1 MSIIS
6 EIQDLIKSLDAAET
20 WDDSTLDASIE
31 YYLRRTLRSPVR
43 AIRRSDLLFSYHL
56 DLKKKLY
63 YTYKEC
69 LIFTVRLSA
78 ELGHD
83 LLNKILESIR
93 YIILKEGLSGQ
104 PHLIFIFGGDHDIK
118 RYFED
123 EFWGSVISDEKGFLE
138 WLKKASPEKEV
149 LSWLKMGALEMTKC
163 PFQYLGPCSPDM
175 FVGREK
181 LIRGIFIDSQ
191 VGYAIAGGRRIGK
204 TSLLFKLQSEIKEGK
219 KSYSTKEYQS
229 LYIDCSNFAT
239 FHDLMK
245 DISIRLFPKYYLGHS
260 ADGYEFSF
268 NKILNRVKGLWD
280 KTLILLLDE
289 MDSLVEK
296 AKEKSEDSNVFFNSL
311 RAEANK
317 GSVKLVIT
325 GFRDVSKMIQN
336 PAHPFYNLCE
346 KKRIGVLEN
355 HEVSDLISRTF
366 SRMGI
371 TLKPKKEII
380 SKIWGVAAGHP
391 SLVQFIAKQL
401 FQSRQGNTITLED
414 FNRVINSEESIE
426 FILDN
431 FVLNTNDLES
441 LLCLLVLE
449 EKEFTNDTV
458 LEIMQKK
465 GIELENP
472 AKKVYTALRNLT
484 FNNILLH
491 DHGRYRF
498 LYPLMR
504 NIIKE
509 YYLSPN
515 LISTLKRE
523 VEK

>member
-6 EIQDLIKSLDAAET
+6 EIHDFIKSLDAAET
-20 WDDSTLDASIE
+20 WDDSILDTSIE

-43 AIRRSDLLFSYHL
+43 SIHRSDLLFSYQL
-56 DLKKKLY
+56 DLKKELDP
-63 YTYKEC
+63 TYREC
-69 LIFTVRLSA
+69 LIFFVRLSIDV
-78 ELGHD
+78 EHD
-83 LLNKILESIR
+83 LLNEILESIR
-93 YIILKEGLSGQ
+93 YVILKEGLSGQ
-104 PHLIFIFGGDHDIK
+104 PHLTFIFGGDHDIK
-118 RYFED
+118 RHFED
-123 EFWGSVISDEKGFLE
+123 EFWGSFISDKKGLIE
-138 WLKKASPEKEV
+138 WLKKASPEKEI
-149 LSWLKMGALEMTKC
+149 LSLLKMGALEMTKC
-163 PFQYLGPCSPDM
+163 PFHYLGPCSSDM

-204 TSLLFKLQSEIKEGK
+204 TSLLFKLQSEVKEGK
-219 KSYSTKEYQS
+219 KTHSSKAYHP
-229 LYIDCSNFAT
+229 LYMDCSNFAT

-245 DISIRLFPKYYLGHS
+245 DISLRLFPKYYLGHS

-268 NKILNRVKGLWD
+268 NKILNRVKGLWN
-280 KTLILLLDE
+280 KTLILMLDE

-296 AKEKSEDSNVFFNSL
+296 AEEKSEDSDVFFNSL

-325 GFRDVSKMIQN
+325 GFREVSKMIQN
-336 PAHPFYNLCE
+336 SAHPFYNLCE
-346 KKRIGVLEN
+346 KKRLGVLEN
-355 HEVSDLISRTF
+355 HEVSELISRPF

-371 TLKPKKEII
+371 TLEPKKEII
-380 SKIWGVAAGHP
+380 SKICEVTGGHP

-401 FQSRQGNTITLED
+401 FQSRQSNTITLED
-414 FNRVINSEESIE
+414 FNRVIKSEDSIE

-431 FVLNTNDLES
+431 FVLNANELES
-441 LLCLLVLE
+441 LLCLLVLDKE
-449 EKEFTNDTV
+449 EFTNNTV
-458 LEIMQKK
+458 LEIMQRK
-465 GIELENP
+465 GIVLENP

-515 LISTLKRE
+515 LVSTLKRE